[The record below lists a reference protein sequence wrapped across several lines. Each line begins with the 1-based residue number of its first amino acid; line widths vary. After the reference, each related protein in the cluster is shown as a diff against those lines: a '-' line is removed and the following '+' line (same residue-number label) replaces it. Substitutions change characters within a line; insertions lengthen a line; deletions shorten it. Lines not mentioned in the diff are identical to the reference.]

1 MQGLG
6 KVSQLAEDVLL
17 LAKSRQSLPCH
28 FLEQPERQRWWIV
41 VGWVFFFFLFAQP
54 FHTSVFNHPEKAS
67 QRQRGKALGYS
78 GCIKFLLCSTDVP
91 AGAVSVPGSL
101 LSLTDSSDA
110 QMHKTFLEHLGQDPL
125 LQKHFFPDVLT
136 LLEHWDGE
144 SSSQRGKEAIVGG
157 WSVLLLYDF
166 ATMCQK
172 KKKKKE

>member
-1 MQGLG
+1 MADGGGLLPG
-6 KVSQLAEDVLL
+6 VCRVWGRFLSLL
-17 LAKSRQSLPCH
+17 KTFCFLQSPGRTSPAI
-28 FLEQPERQRWWIV
+28 FWNNQKERDGGLWL
-41 VGWVFFFFLFAQP
+41 VGFFFLFAQP

-157 WSVLLLYDF
+157 VVSF
-166 ATMCQK
+166 ATI
-172 KKKKKE
+172 